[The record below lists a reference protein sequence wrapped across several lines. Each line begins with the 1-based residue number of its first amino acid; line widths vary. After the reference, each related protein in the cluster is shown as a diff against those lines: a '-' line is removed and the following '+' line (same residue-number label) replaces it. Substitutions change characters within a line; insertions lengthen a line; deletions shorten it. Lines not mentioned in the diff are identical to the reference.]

1 MDRMARRVWLIGVA
15 AVVVIALASL
25 PNSSDETVAGP
36 TTQPTTQPTT
46 TVAEPAPTPQTF
58 APTTT
63 SSDEVVTV
71 PPSSGRPARD
81 NPVPTTDTST
91 TTTVLQSTAP
101 INAAAFDAAI
111 AAATVDLGD
120 LSAGVAV
127 IRDGTVVHTAAF
139 GMENPTEGR
148 VATVNTRFRLASV
161 SKIFTSVAI
170 MQLVDGG
177 AIKLDGPFVEQ
188 LGVSG
193 PFADPRIATVTV
205 RQLLS
210 HMSGFPISR
219 NIFFGHGLE
228 TWRQAAKAAL
238 GQVLL
243 FDPGTAFQ
251 YSNTNFCLLG
261 LLIEKITGQSFETAI
276 TKRVLDPAGA
286 RSHAHLAPTFDDE
299 LGDAVHASGVG
310 RNYMEVLGP
319 AGGWVATP
327 LDVAKVA
334 AALRGESTDGEVL
347 LETATVDLMRV
358 PVPVPVETPPPV
370 TWWSYGLGLM
380 LYADG
385 SWGHSGTI
393 ESTHALVINRPDG
406 LTVALLVSGKFPS
419 NSDDLLTIIDQAVAA
434 SNSA

>member
-1 MDRMARRVWLIGVA
+1 MV
-15 AVVVIALASL
+15 
-25 PNSSDETVAGP
+25 
-36 TTQPTTQPTT
+36 
-46 TVAEPAPTPQTF
+46 
-58 APTTT
+58 
-63 SSDEVVTV
+63 
-71 PPSSGRPARD
+71 
-81 NPVPTTDTST
+81 
-91 TTTVLQSTAP
+91 
-101 INAAAFDAAI
+101 

-127 IRDGTVVHTAAF
+127 IRDGKVLHTAAF
-139 GMENPTEGR
+139 GMENPTESR
-148 VATVNTRFRLASV
+148 AATVNTRFRLASV

-170 MQLVDGG
+170 MQLVNEG
-177 AIKLDGPFVEQ
+177 AIKLDAPFVDQ

-193 PFADPRIATVTV
+193 PFTDPRVATVTV

-210 HMSGFPISR
+210 HMSGFPVSR
-219 NIFFGHGLE
+219 NSFFGHGLD
-228 TWRQAAKAAL
+228 TWPQAAKAAI

-261 LLIEKITGQSFETAI
+261 LLIEKVTGQSFEAAI
-276 TKRVLDPAGA
+276 ISRVLGPVGA
-286 RSHAHLAPTFDDE
+286 NAHAHLAPTFDNE
-299 LGDAVHASGVG
+299 AGDAVHASGVG

-334 AALRGESTDGEVL
+334 AALRSDSTDDDKL
-347 LETATVDLMRV
+347 LDSATVDMMRV

-385 SWGHSGTI
+385 SWGHTGTI
-393 ESTHALVINRPDG
+393 ESTHAMVVNRPDG

-434 SNSA
+434 SNAA